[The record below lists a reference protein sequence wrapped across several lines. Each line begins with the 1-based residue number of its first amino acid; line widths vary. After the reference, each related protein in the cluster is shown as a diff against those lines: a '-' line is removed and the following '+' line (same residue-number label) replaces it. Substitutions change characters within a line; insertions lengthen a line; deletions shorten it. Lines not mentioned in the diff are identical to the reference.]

1 MYLVASVRLVCP
13 STHSRLNRLTYESL
27 PVWGVC
33 LCVCNESA
41 YVDNRADAVD
51 RLLICSIGLGRSGVQ
66 LGPVRSPMR
75 NNNMNCT
82 IFTVDM
88 LIYGGEGHKIVPTLF
103 QGPFTKIS
111 LNYWRVLGG
120 GKHISQPKYALPLPT
135 SGFDVIG
142 ILDLEVLHIN
152 NYGFRDWH
160 NQWRNVSIQVYKEA
174 GSWCLAVLQCK
185 RTGDEHCLP
194 KQYMFYTELGLL
206 VSQNLLRVL
215 SVQWTCCLAKCGA
228 GWARI
233 GDTGHMCVHIEDL
246 IVMLIYLHQYW
257 THDCFHV

>member
-1 MYLVASVRLVCP
+1 MLLSLILLQLPSVGPAKMVLSTPFTNIDREAREIMYLVASVRLVCP

-111 LNYWRVLGG
+111 LNY
-120 GKHISQPKYALPLPT
+120 
-135 SGFDVIG
+135 
-142 ILDLEVLHIN
+142 
-152 NYGFRDWH
+152 
-160 NQWRNVSIQVYKEA
+160 
-174 GSWCLAVLQCK
+174 
-185 RTGDEHCLP
+185 
-194 KQYMFYTELGLL
+194 
-206 VSQNLLRVL
+206 
-215 SVQWTCCLAKCGA
+215 
-228 GWARI
+228 
-233 GDTGHMCVHIEDL
+233 
-246 IVMLIYLHQYW
+246 
-257 THDCFHV
+257 